1 MAVASARNLAAGSG
15 TVSTT
20 SGSKVLTFSSAQSLK
35 EGAAVIVDPSGSPQY
50 FTIDSGAGTTWE
62 AMQNAS
68 ATVSGKSFNT
78 SDSTTTRARG
88 GSNTVIIPNAAHFM
102 YRATVDDSSNPD
114 WYFYFDTLFPE
125 TGLHPYTKDQYTGQ
139 MWASSAAVAAFI
151 PDVLTR
157 VRILEGVVR
166 GSAGSTTSADKRI
179 KDLCTRITALETWAN
194 STGHFGTPPAV
205 GSDPTYTLN
214 NLLSYGDAQ

>member
-102 YRATVDDSSNPD
+102 YRATLDDSSNPD

-157 VRILEGVVR
+157 VRILEGESEEARGARHQQTSASRISVR
-166 GSAGSTTSADKRI
+166 G
-179 KDLCTRITALETWAN
+179 LQL
-194 STGHFGTPPAV
+194 
-205 GSDPTYTLN
+205 
-214 NLLSYGDAQ
+214 